1 MKRFTKTLSTL
12 VLVTMLVLSL
22 VGCQSTS
29 APVEIVPEIVEP
41 VVELPEAPAPVVE
54 APAVEEPVAE
64 EPVVEEPAKAE
75 PVYGAISV
83 YGYPLSYKVE
93 EGKATVTYP
102 SFVTNAEVAEFLG
115 YTAAKN
121 SALVEGVTFRV
132 TAPGTVEIYYPAAAT
147 LADVEYVGTIVV
159 GDLFEYVNLLFAAP
173 AEEPVEIGR
182 AACRERV

>member
-83 YGYPLSYKVE
+83 YG
-93 EGKATVTYP
+93 
-102 SFVTNAEVAEFLG
+102 
-115 YTAAKN
+115 
-121 SALVEGVTFRV
+121 
-132 TAPGTVEIYYPAAAT
+132 
-147 LADVEYVGTIVV
+147 
-159 GDLFEYVNLLFAAP
+159 
-173 AEEPVEIGR
+173 
-182 AACRERV
+182 